1 MSTCYVQFHLVHLL
15 SFTNEDKFQTPVLY
29 YAHFKTG
36 LKKQS
41 FTKFYK
47 HVVCEFR
54 TAWPSAPDLG
64 VWEASPRKT
73 GHFGCLSRHVP
84 WGGSLLNLPTL

>member
-1 MSTCYVQFHLVHLL
+1 MTTCYVQFHLVHLL
-15 SFTNEDKFQTPVLY
+15 SFTNVLY

-47 HVVCEFR
+47 HVVCEFG
-54 TAWPSAPDLG
+54 TAWPSAPDIG

-73 GHFGCLSRHVP
+73 GTSAVCRSMSRGEDP
-84 WGGSLLNLPTL
+84 S